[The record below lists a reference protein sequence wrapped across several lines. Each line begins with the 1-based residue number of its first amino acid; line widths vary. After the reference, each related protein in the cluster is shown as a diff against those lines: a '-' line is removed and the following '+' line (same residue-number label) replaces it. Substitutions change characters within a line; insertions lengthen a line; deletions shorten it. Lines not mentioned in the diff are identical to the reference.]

1 MLQLP
6 GKHTAFVFS
15 DPAGANACMG
25 FASLG
30 RAFEGRSSLLFCNKR
45 YETKEMENLRVV
57 SEVPDFKSL
66 GIDCVFAGTSHP
78 ESSAYFEVHCLGE
91 ARRAGIRTISF
102 VDHWVNFRLR
112 FLDENNELVLPD
124 EIWVVD
130 EKAKQLAVEEG
141 LPGSILKVE
150 RNPYHQYLEYLW
162 KPSFRNKD
170 YLDGLHIPKEGFHIL
185 FAPDPLSLRDG
196 KKTAGFT
203 EDEALE
209 QLLDVLTTLELPVHL
224 IVKCHPLQPVEV
236 LDEAVKKSNMPV
248 HIIRSGDTLE
258 LVNASDLVIGFYS
271 NLLLEAKA
279 IGKNVIRFYP
289 GNEKA
294 DWLIHDTSIP
304 RLQTKEALL
313 TTIKNYING

>member
-25 FASLG
+25 FARLG
-30 RAFEGRSSLLFCNKR
+30 EAFEGRSSLLFCNKR
-45 YETKEMENLRVV
+45 YDQQEMKNLQVV
-57 SEVPDFKSL
+57 NEVPDFKAIGVDS
-66 GIDCVFAGTSHP
+66 VFAGTSHP
-78 ESSAYFEVHCLGE
+78 ESSGYFELHCIRE
-91 ARRAGIRTISF
+91 AKEAGIKTISF

-112 FLDENNELVLPD
+112 FLDENKELVLPD
-124 EIWVVD
+124 EIWVLD
-130 EKAKQLAVEEG
+130 EKARQLAVEEG
-141 LPGSILKVE
+141 LPEFILKINS
-150 RNPYHQYLEYLW
+150 NPYHQYLESLW
-162 KPSFRNKD
+162 KPSFEDKD
-170 YLDGLHIPKEGFHIL
+170 YLEELNISREGFQIL

-209 QLLDVLTTLELPVHL
+209 QLLDVLTLLKVPVQL
-224 IVKCHPLQPVEV
+224 IVKCHPLQPVDILE
-236 LDEAVKKSNMPV
+236 EAVKKSKIPV
-248 HIIRSGDTLE
+248 HLVRSADTLE
-258 LVNASDLVIGFYS
+258 LVHAADLVIGFYS

-279 IGKNVIRFYP
+279 LGKDVIRYFP

-294 DWLIHDTSIP
+294 DLLIHFKDIP
-304 RLQTKEALL
+304 KLDTKEALL

>member
-6 GKHTAFVFS
+6 GKHMAFVFS

-25 FASLG
+25 FARMG
-30 RAFEGRSSLLFCNKR
+30 RAFEGRSSLHFCNKR
-45 YETKEMENLRVV
+45 YETKDMENLHVV

-66 GIDCVFAGTSHP
+66 GIDSVFAGTSHP
-78 ESSAYFEVHCLGE
+78 ESSGYFEVHCLRE
-91 ARRAGIRTISF
+91 AKEAGIKTISF

-130 EKAKQLAVEEG
+130 EKAKQLAIEEG

-150 RNPYHQYLEYLW
+150 SNPYHQYLEYLW
-162 KPSFRNKD
+162 KPSFRDKD
-170 YLDGLHIPKEGFHIL
+170 YLDELNIPREGFHIL
-185 FAPDPLSLRDG
+185 FAPDPLSLREG
-196 KKTAGFT
+196 KKIAGFT

-209 QLLDVLTTLELPVHL
+209 QLLDVLTTLQLPVRL

-248 HIIRSGDTLE
+248 HMIRTADTLE
-258 LVNASDLVIGFYS
+258 LVNAVDLVIGFYS

-279 IGKNVIRFYP
+279 IGKNVIRFFP
-289 GNEKA
+289 GNEKS
-294 DWLIHDTSIP
+294 DLLIHYKSIP
-304 RLQTKEALL
+304 KMQTKEALL